1 MNKIG
6 KMIIGVVAVAAVVG
20 GCLLFFNKGVGT
32 KSNDITFGGQS
43 VVLQNGD
50 KTLNLDLPKADQLA
64 DSPVAVMGFLN
75 LTEEQETQ
83 RREQEERMMQAS
95 ENGEEFN
102 EEMIDDTV
110 SGENYDAIKDQSINQ
125 ISINLKNDISARYEI
140 SNVVYE
146 RDTLESIAEGVKD
159 AKFGDHD
166 FMYTVQTQDDYHFY
180 YMVCN
185 ELDGNSIFVVLT
197 AKTDL
202 SEDTLVQYMSAIQ
215 FK

>member
-1 MNKIG
+1 
-6 KMIIGVVAVAAVVG
+6 
-20 GCLLFFNKGVGT
+20 
-32 KSNDITFGGQS
+32 
-43 VVLQNGD
+43 
-50 KTLNLDLPKADQLA
+50 
-64 DSPVAVMGFLN
+64 
-75 LTEEQETQ
+75 
-83 RREQEERMMQAS
+83 
-95 ENGEEFN
+95 
-102 EEMIDDTV
+102 MIDDTV
-110 SGENYDAIKDQSINQ
+110 SGENYDAIKNQSINQ

-166 FMYTVQTQDDYHFY
+166 FMYTVQTQDDYRFY